1 MDRKLK
7 GHQTNGSK
15 SMSFPFTKNL
25 MDNSMNNSAQTK
37 TSARPGLDSGKTF
50 RTLMVLVA
58 AGVLLSG
65 CGTKEAAEATPTVT
79 VQVDGAEKGPIQ
91 RKVVTDAV
99 LYPRDQAA
107 IVPKNVSS
115 VKKWYVDKG
124 SHVKAGQLLGELEN
138 QDVTGALAKSQGGL
152 SQAEVNYQMQL
163 QKSGQDLKFAK
174 QSLDSAQ
181 KLFDSRTALYKE
193 GAVSAKDLDDAS
205 VALTQA
211 KNTYDL
217 TQKQYDLK
225 ASEGA
230 VNAAKGDTENATAM
244 VSYSKITSPIDGVI
258 TDRPYYP
265 GETPATGTPVITVM
279 DLSQIVARA
288 HVAQLE
294 AASLK
299 VGDEATISVPG
310 EPIHVKGKITLVSP
324 AVDPN
329 STTVEVWVQ
338 APNPKGALRPGS
350 SVRVSMVSETVKD
363 AIVIPQAALLTTPD
377 GLNQVIVLDT
387 DNAPSKKKVKV
398 GIKDSDTKTV
408 QITDGL
414 QGGERVVTV
423 GAFELANEDDPVLA
437 KTKVQVQAPKM
448 PDDDEDE

>member
-1 MDRKLK
+1 MY
-7 GHQTNGSK
+7 
-15 SMSFPFTKNL
+15 FP
-25 MDNSMNNSAQTK
+25 SMNDRAQAQPGAGQKTK
-37 TSARPGLDSGKTF
+37 AGT
-50 RTLMVLVA
+50 MVRSLLFLTVA
-58 AGVLLSG
+58 GMLFSG

-79 VQVDGAEKGPIQ
+79 VQVDAAEKGPIQ

-107 IVPKNVSS
+107 IVPKVVSS
-115 VKKWYVDKG
+115 IKKWYVDKG
-124 SHVKAGQLLGELEN
+124 SYVKAGQLLGELEN
-138 QDVTGALAKSQGGL
+138 QDLTGAAMKSQGGYA
-152 SQAEVNYQMQL
+152 QAEVTYQMQV
-163 QKSGQDLKFAK
+163 QKSAQDLKFAK

-181 KLFDSRTALYKE
+181 KFYDGRTALYKQ

-205 VALTQA
+205 VALSQA

-217 TQKQYDLK
+217 AQKQYDLK
-225 ASEGA
+225 VAEGA
-230 VNAAKGDTENATAM
+230 MNAAKGDRENANAQL
-244 VSYSKITSPIDGVI
+244 SYTKIVSPIDGIV

-288 HVAQLE
+288 HIAQTE
-294 AASLK
+294 AVSLK
-299 VGDEATISVPG
+299 VGNPATITIPG
-310 EPIHVKGKITLVSP
+310 QLAVVKGKVALVSP

-338 APNPKGALRPGS
+338 APNPKGSLRPGS
-350 SVRVSMVSETVKD
+350 SVRVAMVAQTVPE

-377 GLNQVIVLDT
+377 GINTVIVLDS

-398 GIKDSDTKTV
+398 GIKDSEAKTV
-408 QITDGL
+408 QVTDGL

-437 KTKVQVQAPKM
+437 KTKIQVQAPKM
-448 PDDDEDE
+448 PDDEDE

>member
-1 MDRKLK
+1 MQFHSRNQMEK
-7 GHQTNGSK
+7 GQALLS
-15 SMSFPFTKNL
+15 
-25 MDNSMNNSAQTK
+25 
-37 TSARPGLDSGKTF
+37 
-50 RTLMVLVA
+50 VLIVMG
-58 AGVLLSG
+58 AGAMLSG
-65 CGTKEAAEATPTVT
+65 CGSKETVEATPTVT
-79 VQVDGAEKGPIQ
+79 VQVDAAEKGPIQ

-107 IVPKNVSS
+107 IVPKVVSS

-124 SHVKAGQLLGELEN
+124 SHVKAGELLGELEN
-138 QDVTGALAKSQGGL
+138 QDLTGAAMKSQGGYA
-152 SQAEVNYQMQL
+152 QAEVTYQMQL
-163 QKSGQDLKFAK
+163 QKSAQDLKFAK

-181 KLFDSRTALYKE
+181 KFYDGRAALFKE
-193 GAVSAKDLDDAS
+193 GAVSSKDVDDAS
-205 VALTQA
+205 VALSQA

-225 ASEGA
+225 VAEGA
-230 VNAAKGDTENATAM
+230 LNAAKGDTENANATL
-244 VSYSKITSPIDGVI
+244 SYTKIISPINGVV

-265 GETPATGTPVITVM
+265 GETPATGTPIITVM
-279 DLSQIVARA
+279 DLSQIIARA
-288 HVAQLE
+288 HVAQTE

-299 VGDEATISVPG
+299 VGDPATISVPG

-363 AIVIPQAALLTTPD
+363 AVVIPQAALLTTPD

-387 DNAPSKKKVKV
+387 DNAPSKKKVKI
-398 GIKDSDTKTV
+398 GIRDDESKTV
-408 QITDGL
+408 QVTDGL
-414 QGGERVVTV
+414 AGGER
-423 GAFELANEDDPVLA
+423 
-437 KTKVQVQAPKM
+437 
-448 PDDDEDE
+448 

>member
-1 MDRKLK
+1 
-7 GHQTNGSK
+7 
-15 SMSFPFTKNL
+15 MSFPSMK
-25 MDNSMNNSAQTK
+25 NSMNDN
-37 TSARPGLDSGKTF
+37 
-50 RTLMVLVA
+50 A
-58 AGVLLSG
+58 AGPSLHASRAFRSLLVLAAAGILFSG

-79 VQVDGAEKGPIQ
+79 VQVDGAEKGIIQ

-107 IVPKNVSS
+107 IVPKVVSS

-138 QDVTGALAKSQGGL
+138 QDLAGAQMKSQGGFA
-152 SQAEVNYQMQL
+152 QAEVTYQMQI
-163 QKSGQDLKFAK
+163 QKGGQDLKFAK

-181 KLFDSRTALYKE
+181 KLYDSRAILYKE

-217 TQKQYDLK
+217 TQKQFDLK
-225 ASEGA
+225 VAEGA
-230 VNAAKGDTENATAM
+230 MNAAKGDTENANAQL
-244 VSYSKITSPIDGVI
+244 SYTKITSPIDGVV

-288 HVAQLE
+288 HVAQME

-310 EPIHVKGKITLVSP
+310 EPVHVKGKITLVSP
-324 AVDPN
+324 SVDPN

-338 APNPKGALRPGS
+338 APNPKGSLRPGS

-363 AIVIPQAALLTTPD
+363 TVVIPQAALLTTPD
-377 GLNQVIVLDT
+377 GLNQVIVLDS
-387 DNAPSKKKVKV
+387 DNAPSKKKVKI
-398 GIKDSDTKTV
+398 GIKDGEAKTV

>member
-1 MDRKLK
+1 MY
-7 GHQTNGSK
+7 
-15 SMSFPFTKNL
+15 FP
-25 MDNSMNNSAQTK
+25 SMNGTAQAQPG
-37 TSARPGLDSGKTF
+37 ARHKLEWGGTLQA
-50 RTLMVLVA
+50 LMVVMA
-58 AGVLLSG
+58 AGILISG
-65 CGTKEAAEATPTVT
+65 CGAKGDVEASPTVT
-79 VQVDGAEKGPIQ
+79 VQVDAAEKGPIQ

-107 IVPKNVSS
+107 IVPKVISS

-138 QDVTGALAKSQGGL
+138 QDLAGSAMKSQGGYA
-152 SQAEVNYQMQL
+152 QAEVAYQMQL
-163 QKSGQDLKFAK
+163 QKTAQDLKFAK

-181 KLFDSRTALYKE
+181 KFYDGRAALYKE

-217 TQKQYDLK
+217 AQKQYDLK
-225 ASEGA
+225 VAEGA
-230 VNAAKGDTENATAM
+230 LNAAKGDTENANAQL
-244 VSYSKITSPIDGVI
+244 SYTKLTSPINGVV

-299 VGDEATISVPG
+299 VGDPATITIPG
-310 EPIHVKGKITLVSP
+310 QPTVVKGRVSLVSP

-338 APNPKGALRPGS
+338 APNPKGSLRPGT
-350 SVRVSMVSETVKD
+350 SVRVSMVAETV
-363 AIVIPQAALLTTPD
+363 AQAVVIPQAALLTSPD
-377 GLNQVIVLDT
+377 GINSVIVLDS
-387 DNAPSKKKVKV
+387 DNTPSKKKVKV
-398 GIKDSDTKTV
+398 GIRDSESKTV
-408 QITDGL
+408 QVTDGL

-423 GAFELANEDDPVLA
+423 GSFELANEDDPVLA
-437 KTKVQVQAPKM
+437 KTKIQVQAPKM
-448 PDDDEDE
+448 PEEDEDE